1 MTDYRRCGFRWTIN
15 EILSLQREYE
25 LLEWTVQQIAAKHE
39 RSVMAILC
47 KLEAEGFISN
57 WQEARGFDVNAPV
70 GKNSF
75 NDAVSVE
82 EEEDAEEDEAI
93 SCADNDSEYLGE
105 GDVDD
110 DEDEEDI
117 DSVDDASEDAS
128 EVDKLTERVW
138 NLETS
143 VQEIGSM
150 VKQMFE
156 NMVSNKTVSKKRA
169 PLRNY

>member
-57 WQEARGFDVNAPV
+57 WQEARGYQI
-70 GKNSF
+70 SF
-75 NDAVSVE
+75 NDNVNE
-82 EEEDAEEDEAI
+82 EEQEDEISCVDNDSEFLAEEDE
-93 SCADNDSEYLGE
+93 NNYE
-105 GDVDD
+105 
-110 DEDEEDI
+110 
-117 DSVDDASEDAS
+117 DSVDDEASD
-128 EVDKLTERVW
+128 VDKLTERVW

-143 VQEIGSM
+143 VNEIGSM

-156 NMVSNKTVSKKRA
+156 NMIYNKTVVNKKRTS
-169 PLRNY
+169 LRNY

>member
-57 WQEARGFDVNAPV
+57 WQEARGFDANAYQ
-70 GKNSF
+70 NSF
-75 NDAVSVE
+75 NNASVQ
-82 EEEDAEEDEAI
+82 EDAEDEEI

-105 GDVDD
+105 C
-110 DEDEEDI
+110 EEEEEEEDM
-117 DSVDDASEDAS
+117 DFVDDASEDAS

-156 NMVSNKTVSKKRA
+156 NMVYNKTASKKRA